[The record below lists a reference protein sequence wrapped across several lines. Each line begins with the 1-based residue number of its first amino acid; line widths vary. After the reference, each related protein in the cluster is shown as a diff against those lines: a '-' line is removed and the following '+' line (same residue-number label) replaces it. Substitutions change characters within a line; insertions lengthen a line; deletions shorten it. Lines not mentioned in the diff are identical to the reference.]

1 MGDDVSDELVDV
13 LLEGESERIVS
24 VVRSLTVLSSV
35 LAAEVTV
42 VESNVVEVG
51 GVAPGGALVDVGV
64 VGVGVVVD
72 VVEVVVD
79 VVEVDLS
86 TAYLVGVVTDSVE
99 GLCARV
105 VVDDMVV
112 DVVVLTST
120 PFLTVILLTA
130 NPVVG
135 KSVLV
140 PSMRSYS
147 CA

>member
-1 MGDDVSDELVDV
+1 MGDDVSKVVV
-13 LLEGESERIVS
+13 LLEGESEEIVS
-24 VVRSLTVLSSV
+24 VGRSLTVLSSV

-42 VESNVVEVG
+42 EESNVVEVG
-51 GVAPGGALVDVGV
+51 GVAPGALVDVGV
-64 VGVGVVVD
+64 VVGVVVD
-72 VVEVVVD
+72 VD
-79 VVEVDLS
+79 EVDLS
-86 TAYLVGVVTDSVE
+86 AAYLVGVVTDSVE

-112 DVVVLTST
+112 DVVVLMST

-140 PSMRSYS
+140 PSMRS

>member
-72 VVEVVVD
+72 VVEV
-79 VVEVDLS
+79 DLS

>member
-13 LLEGESERIVS
+13 LLEGESEEKVS

-51 GVAPGGALVDVGV
+51 GVAPGGLVDVGI

>member
-1 MGDDVSDELVDV
+1 
-13 LLEGESERIVS
+13 
-24 VVRSLTVLSSV
+24 V

-64 VGVGVVVD
+64 VGVG
-72 VVEVVVD
+72 VVVD

>member
-51 GVAPGGALVDVGV
+51 GVAPGGLVDVGV
-64 VGVGVVVD
+64 VGVVVVVD